1 MRVPGLCGSWPS
13 TVTSFFPSRKRHC
26 DRCCQREITIGKK
39 GKTRQV
45 TEYYHRGVV
54 AHLVGFHLPVVLDVE
69 MIEPGEG
76 EIVAARRLTERLM
89 GRYGRFFDAIQGDAL
104 YWEMPLFALCR
115 KHGKHLLAVLKDN
128 NPAFLADA
136 KALLTGEPDLVRI
149 AENGRHIRYW
159 DQEGFTTDSIQSPL
173 RVLRTEETW
182 TQRERVAGRWTQ
194 SQRVS
199 TWFWATSIPQHLIPS
214 DQLCQVGHE
223 RWKIE
228 NSIFNTLSQHWGL
241 DHCFHHQPTA
251 ILNFLLILFIAHIL
265 LTCFHRLNMK
275 EAARRIYS
283 TLIAVARAIHDGVR
297 DVRAKNIPWR
307 QTRGSPKTK
316 A

>member
-1 MRVPGLCGSWPS
+1 
-13 TVTSFFPSRKRHC
+13 
-26 DRCCQREITIGKK
+26 
-39 GKTRQV
+39 
-45 TEYYHRGVV
+45 V
-54 AHLVGFHLPVVLDVE
+54 AYLVGFHLPVVLDVE
-69 MIEPGEG
+69 MIQPGEG
-76 EIVAARRLTERLM
+76 EIVAARRLIERLM
-89 GRYGRFFDAIQGDAL
+89 GRYRRFFDVIQGDAL
-104 YWEMPLFALCR
+104 YWEGPLFDLCR

-136 KALLTGEPDLVRI
+136 KALLTGEPDLVRK
-149 AENGRHIRYW
+149 AENGRHIHYW

-182 TQRERVAGRWTQ
+182 TQRERVAGKWIE

-199 TWFWATSIPQHLIPS
+199 TWFWATSIPHHLIPS
-214 DQLCQVGHE
+214 HQLCQVGHE

-251 ILNFLLILFIAHIL
+251 ILNFVLILFIAHIL

-283 TLIAVARAIHDGVR
+283 TLLAVARALHDGVR
-297 DVRAKNIPWR
+297 DVRAKNIPWC